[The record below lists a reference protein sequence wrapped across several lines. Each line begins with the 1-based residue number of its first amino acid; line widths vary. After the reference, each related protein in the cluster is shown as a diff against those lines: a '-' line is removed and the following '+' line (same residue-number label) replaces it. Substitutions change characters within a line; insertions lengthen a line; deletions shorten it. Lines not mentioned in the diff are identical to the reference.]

1 MSKPTL
7 LNATLIRFNLW
18 EKVKVWRV
26 GIPIFLFMGLPCY
39 MMLITV
45 IDSTEPEVA
54 AKNVWHIFDTA
65 SIYFLLA
72 YLFISD
78 GLLTSRPNGEPETL
92 NLLFTRPVTRTSY
105 VLSKFFC
112 GFVGSSSVLLVSV
125 ALTLGI
131 ATALGIAENPIDSH
145 FILSIC
151 LNSLI
156 FSAFYV
162 FLHSMPSL
170 LGLFSYL
177 FFSGCQT
184 IGDIMSIGYSASAP
198 TFFKYVKGAIL
209 FFNYWFGDVFP
220 ACVDFSLLASSYYAC
235 TELIVVY
242 LSNLSLFLFL
252 AIFMLSIR
260 EFSYGAD

>member
-1 MSKPTL
+1 MSKPSL
-7 LNATLIRFNLW
+7 LNKTLIRFNLW
-18 EKVKVWRV
+18 EKVRAWRV
-26 GIPIFLFMGLPCY
+26 GIPIMLFMGLPCY
-39 MMLITV
+39 MMLISV
-45 IDSTEPEVA
+45 IDSTEPETA
-54 AKNVWHIFDTA
+54 AKNVWNIFNNA

-78 GLLTSRPNGEPETL
+78 GLLTGRPTGEPETL
-92 NLLFTRPVTRTSY
+92 NLLFTRPVTRTCY

-112 GFVGSSSVLLVSV
+112 GFLGSTIVLFISVS
-125 ALTLGI
+125 LTLGV
-131 ATALGIAENPIDSH
+131 ATSLGIVENPIDSH
-145 FILSIC
+145 FILSIIFNC
-151 LNSLI
+151 LI

-170 LGLFSYL
+170 LGLVCYL

-184 IGDIMSIGYSASAP
+184 VGEIMSIGYSSSAP
-198 TFFKYVKGAIL
+198 TFFKYVKDAIL

-220 ACVDFSLLASSYYAC
+220 SCVDFSLIASSYYAC

-252 AIFMLSIR
+252 AILILSLR
-260 EFSYGAD
+260 EFSYGSD

>member
-1 MSKPTL
+1 MKPTL
-7 LNATLIRFNLW
+7 LNAALIRFNLW
-18 EKVKVWRV
+18 EKVRAWRV
-26 GIPIFLFMGLPCY
+26 GIPVMLFMGLPCY

-45 IDSTEPEVA
+45 IDSTEPELA
-54 AKNVWHIFDTA
+54 AKNVWNIFQSA
-65 SIYFLLA
+65 NIYFLLA

-78 GLLTSRPNGEPETL
+78 GLLSGRPTGEPDTL
-92 NLLFTRPVTRTSY
+92 NLLFTRPITRTCY

-112 GFVGSSSVLLVSV
+112 GFFGSLSILLISI

-131 ATALGIAENPIDSH
+131 GTMLGITENPIDAH
-145 FILSIC
+145 FIISIV
-151 LNSLI
+151 LNCLI

-162 FLHSMPSL
+162 FLHAMPSL
-170 LGLFSYL
+170 LGLIAFL

-184 IGDIMSIGYSASAP
+184 IGEIMSISYSSSAP

-220 ACVDFSLLASSYYAC
+220 SCVDFSLIASSYYAC
-235 TELIVVY
+235 SELIVVY

-252 AIFMLSIR
+252 AILMLSIR